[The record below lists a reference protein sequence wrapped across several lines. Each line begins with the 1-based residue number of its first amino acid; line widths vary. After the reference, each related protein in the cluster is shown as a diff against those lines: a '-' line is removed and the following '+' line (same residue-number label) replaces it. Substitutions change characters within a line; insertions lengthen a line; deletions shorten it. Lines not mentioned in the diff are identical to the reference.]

1 LIPGDFQPQKPTGT
15 QLAKLGVLG
24 VVLLGVF
31 IGIVLVLT
39 FVISAWLGSPVIFG
53 HDGPDQPIEFP
64 HETHVTD
71 LGMDCT
77 FCHRNVEKE
86 AAASVPAAGLCMTCH
101 SAVGDELEGIAKMR
115 GLYED
120 GRSIH
125 WVRVHRVPDHVHFVH
140 EAHIRYF
147 SEKEG
152 IQAQEV
158 CATCHGDVA
167 SMDKVQ
173 QDRSLKMGDCVNC
186 HKQNNA
192 PTDCATCHY

>member
-1 LIPGDFQPQKPTGT
+1 MIPGDFQPKKPTGT

-24 VVLLGVF
+24 AVLLGVF

-39 FVISAWLGSPVIFG
+39 FVISSWLGQPVIFAQEA
-53 HDGPDQPIEFP
+53 PDQPIEFP
-64 HETHVTD
+64 HETHVKE

-101 SAVGDELEGIAKMR
+101 SSVGDDLEGISKMR
-115 GLYED
+115 DLYED

-140 EAHIRYF
+140 EAHIR
-147 SEKEG
+147 
-152 IQAQEV
+152 
-158 CATCHGDVA
+158 
-167 SMDKVQ
+167 
-173 QDRSLKMGDCVNC
+173 
-186 HKQNNA
+186 
-192 PTDCATCHY
+192 

>member
-1 LIPGDFQPQKPTGT
+1 M
-15 QLAKLGVLG
+15 
-24 VVLLGVF
+24 
-31 IGIVLVLT
+31 
-39 FVISAWLGSPVIFG
+39 IFG

-64 HETHVTD
+64 HETHVKE

-101 SAVGDELEGIAKMR
+101 SAVGDELEGITNMR
-115 GLYED
+115 NLYED

-152 IQAQEV
+152 KAPSEV
-158 CATCHGDVA
+158 CSTCHGDVK
-167 SMDKVQ
+167 SMSVVTQVED
-173 QDRSLKMGDCVNC
+173 LKMKDCVDC
-186 HKQNNA
+186 HRDNGA
-192 PTDCATCHY
+192 PTACTTCHY